1 MIQKDYNLG
10 NPWRDD
16 SSSQHLKNFLPL
28 YFPLFSLS
36 HAAEYLKV
44 GLREYTEADGRS
56 QKLTVS
62 RVFLAAGS

>member
-1 MIQKDYNLG
+1 MFDNLDR
-10 NPWRDD
+10 WRDD
-16 SSSQHLKNFLPL
+16 SSSQHLKNVLPL
-28 YFPLFSLS
+28 YFPPLFSLS

-62 RVFLAAGS
+62 GVFLAAGS